1 MNNGV
6 FGGVRRSVKC
16 SSQSTPP
23 IGGRGYY
30 TGYLL
35 INELFCVLVA
45 TLKNWIWKKIGKNKL
60 RR

>member
-1 MNNGV
+1 MNSGV

-23 IGGRGYY
+23 IVGVGGRGYY

-35 INELFCVLVA
+35 INEHFVF
-45 TLKNWIWKKIGKNKL
+45 
-60 RR
+60 

>member
-35 INELFCVLVA
+35 IDELFVF
-45 TLKNWIWKKIGKNKL
+45 
-60 RR
+60 